1 MAKFK
6 EGDKVKFYGRPA
18 TVKQVIHE
26 KDADYVLDVQGNEFY
41 AEDEE
46 VTAANSC
53 HNSVVANALAA
64 NRKVARNAG
73 AYDVAGEAGK
83 LFKDAYDDLAGC
95 AAKLERLTTLGQ
107 PDNVPGNDSKIA
119 AWAKDKAR
127 KVRDIMNKL
136 DQGRL

>member
-1 MAKFK
+1 MANFK
-6 EGDKVKFYGRPA
+6 KGDKVLFHGKPA
-18 TVKQVIHE
+18 IIKEIINE
-26 KDADYVLDVQGNEFY
+26 PDADYILDNGFY

-46 VTAANSC
+46 LTAANSC
-53 HNSVVANALAA
+53 RSRNAVVANALNAS
-64 NRKVARNAG
+64 RKVARNAG

-83 LFKDAYDDLAGC
+83 LFKDAYNDLAGC

-107 PDNVPGNDSKIA
+107 PDDVPGNDNKIA

-127 KVRDIMNKL
+127 KVRDIMNKI